1 MFPYLNLRPKYL
13 AALRT
18 TNLAPADQRVW
29 PYTPQSIMGYPTD
42 DGAKLKVPRPKS
54 AKQEPKADQRLNKT
68 SPQPC

>member
-1 MFPYLNLRPKYL
+1 MLIKG
-13 AALRT
+13 
-18 TNLAPADQRVW
+18 VW